1 MGKTMVAFTNQT
13 TGVPLNLIPM
23 YYNVTSP
30 IQITGNVSIPF
41 NAPTGAYRLD
51 ITTADGGVVNK
62 PNAFTVN
69 VFPAPA
75 ITTGVP
81 PRHT

>member
-1 MGKTMVAFTNQT
+1 
-13 TGVPLNLIPM
+13 M

-69 VFPAPA
+69 VFPDQ
-75 ITTGVP
+75 
-81 PRHT
+81 R